1 MPDYPEIFVLRHG
14 QTEWNAA
21 GRHQGRLDSPLT
33 ALGRA
38 QAAAQ
43 GQILARAGIDEDTA
57 CLVSPSGRALSTAQI
72 ALAAIDRSAT
82 PDPRLQEVSFGR
94 WEGLTALDIDAEWP
108 DNRTGLDM
116 FDWHFTSPEG
126 EDFDAL
132 RERAGA
138 VLDDLDRPTIIVTHG
153 ITSRVLRGLW
163 LGLDRPGMADIEGG
177 QGVVYHLKD
186 GAQVKLSEGRAK
198 ARNAP

>member
-1 MPDYPEIFVLRHG
+1 MPDYPELFVLRHG

-33 ALGRA
+33 SLGRE

-43 GQILARAGIDEDTA
+43 GRLLAGAGLSNGIA
-57 CLVSPSGRALSTAQI
+57 CLTSPSGRTMATARI
-72 ALAAIDRSAT
+72 ALAAIGCQAT
-82 PDPRLQEVSFGR
+82 PDARLMEIGFGR
-94 WEGLTALDIDAEWP
+94 WEGLTALDIDMEWP
-108 DNRTGLDM
+108 DNRLGVDM

-126 EDFDAL
+126 EDFDAV
-132 RERAGA
+132 RSRARS
-138 VLDDLDRPTIIVTHG
+138 VLDDLKGPTVIVSHG

-163 LGLDRPGMADIEGG
+163 LGLDRKDMMDVGGG

-186 GAQVKLSEGRAK
+186 GKQTKLSEA
-198 ARNAP
+198 